1 MRMGKT
7 YQERCKELTE
17 TGIYDFTLSLN
28 VYLAHVE
35 KNGAVKAKNE
45 NAHFLEDGGAFDT
58 FLAMEA
64 QEDVFVRG
72 LEMLHNRRKETELGD
87 TLIIRGEDLI
97 REGYR
102 LRDNASFLTHYDYM
116 AHVPRHH
123 AVILAGIHDHD
134 DKGGDAKHNRE
145 VNRVRDAVEVAIGRI
160 TEQHKTAEAKYLLR
174 IAEKDEEIAAL
185 RKALSDAVKVTCRQ
199 IEYTSEHPDCVHCGF
214 AKMCIVKGWREM
226 LEKGKTDT
234 EKDMANTKNKEGG
247 K

>member
-1 MRMGKT
+1 MSMGKT
-7 YQERCKELTE
+7 YRERCDELVK
-17 TGIYDFTLSLN
+17 TGLYDFTLALN
-28 VYLAHVE
+28 VYLAYVE
-35 KNGAVKAKNE
+35 KYGAVKANNE
-45 NAHFLEDGGAFDT
+45 NATFLEDGGVFET
-58 FLAMEA
+58 FLAMGA
-64 QEDVFVRG
+64 KDDVFVRG

-87 TLIIRGEDLI
+87 SLIIRGEDLI

-102 LRDNASFLTHYDYM
+102 LRDNASFLSHYDYM

-134 DKGGDAKHNRE
+134 DKGGDAKQNRD

-185 RKALSDAVKVTCRQ
+185 RKALSDAVKVTCKQ
-199 IEYTSEHPDCVHCGF
+199 IEYTSEHPDCGHCGF
-214 AKMCIVKGWREM
+214 AKMCIVKGWCEM

-234 EKDMANTKNKEGG
+234 EKDIEKIKKEGS